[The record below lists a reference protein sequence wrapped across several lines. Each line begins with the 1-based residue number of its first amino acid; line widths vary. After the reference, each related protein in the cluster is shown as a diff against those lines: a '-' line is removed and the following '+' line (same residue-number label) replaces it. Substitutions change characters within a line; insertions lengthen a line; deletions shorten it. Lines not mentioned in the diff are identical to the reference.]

1 MIIFFHQKDNNN
13 ELTCSEVFSENS
25 YVINKDNVKNLNK
38 NSESSLKENSSQNN
52 NNSNGIMTTAQS
64 PIIQE
69 YYQQH
74 HHHHYSQPKSNSPSE
89 NSNNS
94 KITKAE
100 SNGANEKIKNY
111 QRLSNS
117 INNVFTNLLQ
127 ELDKQK
133 NKDFGQNLNKSLLI
147 HSMYSNEGLDS
158 SLAMK
163 NQINKSSNSYNAFNK
178 EADTSANMSSPT
190 RSYTHETMR
199 INSEHVNSMTEN
211 DTSLIERYL
220 TGEQAVAL
228 KHSQIE
234 NVLRKYQSKNFN
246 IEHDYAIIEYI
257 LNQEGISKSTFKQLI
272 REKFF
277 STDWPDS
284 LLSKLHEIINLSSE
298 KEVGSNKRLEN
309 IRNG

>member
-1 MIIFFHQKDNNN
+1 
-13 ELTCSEVFSENS
+13 LTCSEVFSENS
-25 YVINKDNVKNLNK
+25 YVIHKDVVKNLNK
-38 NSESSLKENSSQNN
+38 NSENSLKENSNQNN
-52 NNSNGIMTTAQS
+52 NNSNDVVTTPTTTTQS

-69 YYQQH
+69 YYQH

-147 HSMYSNEGLDS
+147 HSMYSNEALDS
-158 SLAMK
+158 SLMTK
-163 NQINKSSNSYNAFNK
+163 NPITKSSNSYNAFTK
-178 EADTSANMSSPT
+178 EADTSVNMNSPT
-190 RSYTHETMR
+190 RSFTHETMR
-199 INSEHVNSMTEN
+199 INSDHVNNMTEN

-220 TGEQAVAL
+220 TSEQAVAL
-228 KHSQIE
+228 KYSQIE

-277 STDWPDS
+277 SIDWPDS
-284 LLSKLHEIINLSSE
+284 LLSKLHEIINLTSE